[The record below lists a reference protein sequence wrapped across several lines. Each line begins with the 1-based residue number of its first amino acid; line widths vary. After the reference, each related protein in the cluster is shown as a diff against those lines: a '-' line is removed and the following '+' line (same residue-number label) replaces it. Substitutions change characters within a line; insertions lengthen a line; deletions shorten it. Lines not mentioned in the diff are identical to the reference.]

1 MPRKPD
7 AEALEALRQKKAA
20 IERRIAAIKTH
31 EKRRQ
36 RAEDTRRKIVVGAAV
51 LAHAEH
57 DPVFAEALRQALMK
71 GVTREA
77 DKVLLSDWLGSSSAP
92 PQAAS
97 DVAIPQTVAWPSL
110 AESSVAM
117 TTVEDGPSG

>member
-7 AEALEALRQKKAA
+7 AAALEALRQKKAA
-20 IERRIAAIKTH
+20 LEKRIAAINTR

-57 DPVFAEALRQALMK
+57 DPAFAEALRQALMK

-77 DKVLLSDWLGSSSAP
+77 DKALLGDLIGSSVS
-92 PQAAS
+92 
-97 DVAIPQTVAWPSL
+97 PSPL
-110 AESSVAM
+110 
-117 TTVEDGPSG
+117 PSPVP

>member
-20 IERRIAAIKTH
+20 LERRIAKINAGM
-31 EKRRQ
+31 RRRE
-36 RAEDTRRKIVVGAAV
+36 RAEDTRRKIVVGAVA

-57 DPVFAEALRQALMK
+57 DPAFAEALRSALVK

-77 DKVLLSDWLGSSSAP
+77 DKALLVDLLG
-92 PQAAS
+92 
-97 DVAIPQTVAWPSL
+97 
-110 AESSVAM
+110 
-117 TTVEDGPSG
+117 